1 MDIEKSEFEIT
12 DKMRQ
17 FVDEYL
23 IDLNATQAAIRA
35 GYSEATAQEQ
45 SSQLLDRPDIRELVE
60 QRQKDR
66 IDRTQLSQDLTV
78 NELKTIAFSDVA
90 DFVIVKEGGVIEQRP
105 FNELKKEQTRC
116 VKKIKQ
122 TVRTAQSSDGSIL
135 HQTATLEIELHDKLK
150 ALELL
155 GRHLGMFN
163 DSIRLKSEEPL
174 PLTISFEVAPQVAE
188 VIVTRGQGRE
198 QKKLQ
203 A

>member
-1 MDIEKSEFEIT
+1 MDIEQSEFQIT
-12 DKMRQ
+12 DKMKR
-17 FVDEYL
+17 FINEYL
-23 IDLNATQAAIRA
+23 VDFNATQAAIRA
-35 GYSEATAQEQ
+35 GYSESTAQEQ
-45 SSQLLDRPDIRELVE
+45 SSQLLARPDIRALIAEGQKAIAERTQSFQDDAVSELKIVGFSDLADFLTVKDGGIVE
-60 QRQKDR
+60 QK
-66 IDRTQLSQDLTV
+66 
-78 NELKTIAFSDVA
+78 
-90 DFVIVKEGGVIEQRP
+90 P
-105 FNELKKEQTRC
+105 FNELTKEQTKC
-116 VKKIKQ
+116 IKKIKQ
-122 TVRTAQSSDGSIL
+122 SVRSSHSADGTIL
-135 HQTATLEIELHDKLK
+135 HQTAVIEIELHDKLK

>member
-23 IDLNATQAAIRA
+23 IDMNGTQAAIRA

-66 IDRTQLSQDLTV
+66 IDRTQISQDLTV
-78 NELKTIAFSDVA
+78 NELKAIALSDIA

-116 VKKIKQ
+116 VKKIRQ
-122 TVRTAQSSDGSIL
+122 TVRTAQSSDGTVI
-135 HQTATLEIELHDKLK
+135 HQTAVLELELYDKVK
-150 ALELL
+150 SLELL
-155 GRHLGMFN
+155 GRHLGIFN
-163 DSIRLKSEEPL
+163 DRLTLDGAL
-174 PLTISFEVAPQVAE
+174 PLQIVFEVAPQVKD
-188 VIVTRGQGRE
+188 VIITRGKGAE

>member
-66 IDRTQLSQDLTV
+66 IDRTQISQDLTV
-78 NELKTIAFSDVA
+78 NELKAIALSDIA

-116 VKKIKQ
+116 VKKIRQ
-122 TVRTAQSSDGSIL
+122 TVRTAQSSDGTVI
-135 HQTATLEIELHDKLK
+135 HQTAVLELELYDKVK
-150 ALELL
+150 SLELL
-155 GRHLGMFN
+155 GRHLGIFN
-163 DSIRLKSEEPL
+163 DKLTLDGAL
-174 PLTISFEVAPQVAE
+174 PLQIVFEVAPQVAD
-188 VIVTRGQGRE
+188 VIVTRGKGAE
-198 QKKLQ
+198 KKLLQ
-203 A
+203 S

>member
-23 IDLNATQAAIRA
+23 IDLNGTQAAIRA
-35 GYSEATAQEQ
+35 GYSESTAQEQ
-45 SSQLLDRPDIRELVE
+45 SSQLLARPDIRALIE
-60 QRQKDR
+60 QAQKDR
-66 IDRTQLSQDLTV
+66 VDRVQINQDTTV

-122 TVRTAQSSDGSIL
+122 TVRTAQSSDGAVI
-135 HQTATLEIELHDKLK
+135 HQTAVLELELYDKVK
-150 ALELL
+150 SLELL
-155 GRHLGMFN
+155 GRHLGIFN
-163 DSIRLKSEEPL
+163 DKLTLDGAL
-174 PLTISFEVAPQVAE
+174 PLQIVFEVAPQVAD

>member
-1 MDIEKSEFEIT
+1 MDIKKLEFEIT

-23 IDLNATQAAIRA
+23 IDMNGTQAAIRA

-66 IDRTQLSQDLTV
+66 IDRTQISQDLTV
-78 NELKTIAFSDVA
+78 NELKAIALSDIA

-122 TVRTAQSSDGSIL
+122 TVRTAQSSDGAVI
-135 HQTATLEIELHDKLK
+135 HQTAVLELELYDKVK
-150 ALELL
+150 SLELL
-155 GRHLGMFN
+155 GRHLGIFN
-163 DSIRLKSEEPL
+163 DKLTLDGAL
-174 PLTISFEVAPQVAE
+174 PLQIVFEVAPQVAD
-188 VIVTRGQGRE
+188 VIVTRGKGAE
-198 QKKLQ
+198 KKLLQ
-203 A
+203 S

>member
-45 SSQLLDRPDIRELVE
+45 SSQLLARADIRALIEE
-60 QRQKDR
+60 AQKDR
-66 IDRTQLSQDLTV
+66 VDRVQISQDTTV
-78 NELKTIAFSDVA
+78 NELKRIGFSDVA
-90 DFVIVKEGGVIEQRP
+90 DFVIVKAGGVIEQRP

-122 TVRTAQSSDGSIL
+122 TVRTAQSSDGTVI
-135 HQTATLEIELHDKLK
+135 HQTAVLELELYDKVK
-150 ALELL
+150 SLELL
-155 GRHLGMFN
+155 GRHLGIFN
-163 DSIRLKSEEPL
+163 DRLTLGGAL
-174 PLTISFEVAPQVAE
+174 PLQVVFEVAPQVKD
-188 VIVTRGQGRE
+188 VIITRGKGAE
-198 QKKLQ
+198 KKLLQ
-203 A
+203 S

>member
-23 IDLNATQAAIRA
+23 IDMNGTQAAIRA

-66 IDRTQLSQDLTV
+66 IDRTQISQDLTV
-78 NELKTIAFSDVA
+78 NELKAIALSDIA

-122 TVRTAQSSDGSIL
+122 TVRTAQSSDGAVI
-135 HQTATLEIELHDKLK
+135 HQTAVLELELYDKVK
-150 ALELL
+150 SLELL
-155 GRHLGMFN
+155 GRHLGIFN
-163 DSIRLKSEEPL
+163 DKLTLDGAL
-174 PLTISFEVAPQVAE
+174 PLTISFEVAPPVAD
-188 VIVTRGQGRE
+188 IIITRGQGRE

>member
-23 IDLNATQAAIRA
+23 IDMNGTQAAIRA

-66 IDRTQLSQDLTV
+66 IDRTQISQDLTV
-78 NELKTIAFSDVA
+78 NELKAIALSDIA

-116 VKKIKQ
+116 VKKIRQ
-122 TVRTAQSSDGSIL
+122 TVRTAQSSDGTVI
-135 HQTATLEIELHDKLK
+135 HQTAVLELELYDKVK
-150 ALELL
+150 SLELL
-155 GRHLGMFN
+155 GRHLGIFN
-163 DSIRLKSEEPL
+163 DRLTLDGAL
-174 PLTISFEVAPQVAE
+174 PLMISFEVAPPVAD
-188 VIVTRGQGRE
+188 IIITRGQGRE

>member
-23 IDLNATQAAIRA
+23 IDLNGTQAAIRA
-35 GYSEATAQEQ
+35 GYSESTAQEQ
-45 SSQLLDRPDIRELVE
+45 SSQLLARPDIRALIE
-60 QRQKDR
+60 QAQKDR
-66 IDRTQLSQDLTV
+66 VDRVQINQDTTV

-122 TVRTAQSSDGSIL
+122 TVRTAQSSDGAVI
-135 HQTATLEIELHDKLK
+135 HQTAVLELELYDKVK
-150 ALELL
+150 SLELL
-155 GRHLGMFN
+155 GRHLGIFN
-163 DSIRLKSEEPL
+163 DKLTLDGAL
-174 PLTISFEVAPQVAE
+174 PLQIVFEVSEAKAP
-188 VIVTRGQGRE
+188 ITITRGQGAE
-198 QKKLQ
+198 KKLLQ
-203 A
+203 S

>member
-1 MDIEKSEFEIT
+1 MDIEQSEFQIT
-12 DKMRQ
+12 DRMKK

-23 IDLNATQAAIRA
+23 IDFNATQAAIRA
-35 GYSEATAQEQ
+35 GYSPDTANEQ
-45 SSQLLDRPDIRELVE
+45 GSQLLARPDIRELVAE
-60 QRQKDR
+60 GQKA
-66 IDRTQLSQDLTV
+66 IAERTQTFQDNAV
-78 NELKTIAFSDVA
+78 DELKIVGFSDLA
-90 DFVIVKEGGVIEQRP
+90 DFLTVKEGGIVEQKS
-105 FNELKKEQTRC
+105 FDQLTKEQTKC
-116 VKKIKQ
+116 IKKIKQ
-122 TVRTAQSSDGSIL
+122 TVRTSHSSDGTIL

-163 DSIRLKSEEPL
+163 DTLRLEGAL
-174 PLTISFEVAPQVAE
+174 PLQIFFEVAPQVAD

>member
-1 MDIEKSEFEIT
+1 MDIEQSEFQIT
-12 DKMRQ
+12 DRMKK

-23 IDLNATQAAIRA
+23 IDFNATQAAIRA
-35 GYSEATAQEQ
+35 GYSTDTANEQ
-45 SSQLLDRPDIRELVE
+45 GSQLLARPDIRELVAE
-60 QRQKDR
+60 GQKE
-66 IDRTQLSQDLTV
+66 IMERTQTFQDNAVAELKIVGFSDLADFLTV
-78 NELKTIAFSDVA
+78 KDGG
-90 DFVIVKEGGVIEQRP
+90 IVEQKP
-105 FNELKKEQTRC
+105 FNELTKEQTKC
-116 VKKIKQ
+116 IKKIKQ
-122 TVRTAQSSDGSIL
+122 TVRSSHSADGTIL
-135 HQTATLEIELHDKLK
+135 HQTAVIEIELHDKLK

>member
-1 MDIEKSEFEIT
+1 MDIEQSEFQIT
-12 DKMRQ
+12 DRMKK

-23 IDLNATQAAIRA
+23 IDFNATQAAIRA
-35 GYSEATAQEQ
+35 GYSESTANEQ
-45 SSQLLDRPDIRELVE
+45 GSQLLARPDIRELVAE
-60 QRQKDR
+60 GQKEVMA
-66 IDRTQLSQDLTV
+66 RTQTFQDSAVDELKIVGFSDLADFLTV
-78 NELKTIAFSDVA
+78 KADGIVEQKPFDELT
-90 DFVIVKEGGVIEQRP
+90 
-105 FNELKKEQTRC
+105 KEQTKC
-116 VKKIKQ
+116 IKKIKQ
-122 TVRTAQSSDGSIL
+122 VVRSTHAADGSLL

-163 DSIRLKSEEPL
+163 DTLRLEGAL

-188 VIVTRGQGRE
+188 VIVTRGQGKE

>member
-1 MDIEKSEFEIT
+1 MDIEQSEFQIT
-12 DKMRQ
+12 DRMKK

-23 IDLNATQAAIRA
+23 VDFNATAAAIRA
-35 GYSEATAQEQ
+35 GYSESTANEQ
-45 SSQLLDRPDIRELVE
+45 GSQLLARPDIRELVAE
-60 QRQKDR
+60 GQKA
-66 IDRTQLSQDLTV
+66 IAERTQTFQDNAVDELKIVGFSDLADFLTV
-78 NELKTIAFSDVA
+78 KENG
-90 DFVIVKEGGVIEQRP
+90 IVEQKP
-105 FNELKKEQTRC
+105 FNELTKEQTKC
-116 VKKIKQ
+116 IKKIKQ
-122 TVRTAQSSDGSIL
+122 VVRSSHSADGTLL

-174 PLTISFEVAPQVAE
+174 PLQIVFEVAPQVAD

>member
-23 IDLNATQAAIRA
+23 IDMNGTQAAIRA

-66 IDRTQLSQDLTV
+66 IDRTQISQDLTV
-78 NELKTIAFSDVA
+78 NELKAIALSDIA

-122 TVRTAQSSDGSIL
+122 TVRTAQSSDGAVI
-135 HQTATLEIELHDKLK
+135 HQTAVLELELYDKVK
-150 ALELL
+150 SLELL
-155 GRHLGMFN
+155 GRHLGIFN
-163 DSIRLKSEEPL
+163 DKLTLDGAL
-174 PLTISFEVAPQVAE
+174 PLQIVFEVAPQVAD

>member
-23 IDLNATQAAIRA
+23 IDLNGTQAAIRA
-35 GYSEATAQEQ
+35 GYSESTAQEQ
-45 SSQLLDRPDIRELVE
+45 SSQLLARPDIRALIE
-60 QRQKDR
+60 QAQKDR
-66 IDRTQLSQDLTV
+66 VDRVQINQDTTV

-122 TVRTAQSSDGSIL
+122 TVRTAQSSDGAVI
-135 HQTATLEIELHDKLK
+135 HQTAVLELELYDKVK
-150 ALELL
+150 SLELL
-155 GRHLGMFN
+155 GRHLGIFN
-163 DSIRLKSEEPL
+163 DRLTLDEAL
-174 PLTISFEVAPQVAE
+174 PLQIVFEVAPQVAD